1 MTDRKKEIYK
11 AENTGSSGKADAAD
25 RKIRM
30 VALDLDGTTLNDD
43 KQISE
48 RTIEAFRKAMEQ
60 GVHIVI
66 STGRTYGSL
75 PEQLFSVKG
84 LEYVV
89 TSNGAHITE
98 IAGRKLI
105 YEDCIPSVAIETIE
119 KLLRN
124 TGISVEVF
132 VEGRAYIDRKEY
144 EEVLTKGSSYR
155 DAEYIKETRT
165 PVPDI
170 LDFMLE
176 HKELIENINITFEFP
191 EEKRQW
197 RQVLEQIDGTTL
209 TSSFIHNFEV
219 GGRSTSKA
227 EALRWLMHRL
237 GVSADELMAVGDSP
251 NDEEMIKL
259 AGLGVAVANAQ
270 ESTKEIADCITASN
284 QEDGVAKAIERF
296 VLRNPGQQVFR

>member
-1 MTDRKKEIYK
+1 
-11 AENTGSSGKADAAD
+11 
-25 RKIRM
+25 M

-48 RTIEAFRKAMEQ
+48 RTVETFRKAMEQ
-60 GVHIVI
+60 GVHIVV

-75 PEQLFSVKG
+75 PQQLFSIEG
-84 LEYVV
+84 LEYAV

-105 YEDCIPSVAIETIE
+105 YEDYIPSAAIETIE

-132 VEGRAYIDRKEY
+132 VKGRAYIDRREY

-155 DAEYIKETRT
+155 DAEYIQTTRT

-170 LDFMLE
+170 LDFMLA
-176 HKELIENINITFEFP
+176 HKETVENINITFEFL
-191 EEKRQW
+191 EEKEQW
-197 RQVLEQIDGTTL
+197 REVLEQIEGTTL

-227 EALRWLMHRL
+227 EALRWLMRRL

-259 AGLGVAVANAQ
+259 AGLGVAVANAR
-270 ESTKEIADCITASN
+270 ESTKETADCITASN
-284 QEDGVAKAIERF
+284 QEDGVAKAIEKF
-296 VLRNPGQQVFR
+296 VLRDSAQ

>member
-1 MTDRKKEIYK
+1 MTDRKTDIYK
-11 AENTGSSGKADAAD
+11 VEHTDSCCKKAAG
-25 RKIRM
+25 RRIRM

-60 GVHIVI
+60 GVHIVV

-75 PEQLFSVKG
+75 PQQLFSIEG
-84 LEYVV
+84 LEYAV

-105 YEDCIPSVAIETIE
+105 YEDYIPAVAIERIE

-132 VEGRAYIDRKEY
+132 VKGRAYIDRREY
-144 EEVLTKGSSYR
+144 EEVLTMGSSYR
-155 DAEYIKETRT
+155 DAEYIKTTRT
-165 PVPDI
+165 PVHDI
-170 LDFMLE
+170 LDFMLA
-176 HKELIENINITFEFP
+176 HKETVENINITFEFL
-191 EEKRQW
+191 EEKEQW
-197 RQVLEQIDGTTL
+197 REVLEQIEGTTL

-227 EALRWLMHRL
+227 EALRWLMRRL
-237 GVSADELMAVGDSP
+237 DVSADELMAVGDSP

-259 AGLGVAVANAQ
+259 AGLGVAVANAR
-270 ESTKEIADCITASN
+270 ESTKETADCITASN
-284 QEDGVAKAIERF
+284 QEDGVAKAIEKF
-296 VLRNPGQQVFR
+296 VLRDSAQ

>member
-1 MTDRKKEIYK
+1 MTDRKTERYK
-11 AENTGSSGKADAAD
+11 AEHTDSGSKEAAG
-25 RKIRM
+25 RRIRM

-48 RTIEAFRKAMEQ
+48 RTVEAFRKAMEQ
-60 GVHIVI
+60 GVHIVV

-75 PEQLFSVKG
+75 PQQLFFIEG
-84 LEYVV
+84 LEYAV

-105 YEDCIPSVAIETIE
+105 YEDYIPSAAIETIE

-132 VEGRAYIDRKEY
+132 VKGR
-144 EEVLTKGSSYR
+144 GSSYR
-155 DAEYIKETRT
+155 DAEYIKTTRT

-170 LDFMLE
+170 LDFMLA
-176 HKELIENINITFEFP
+176 HKETVENINITFEFL
-191 EEKRQW
+191 EEKEQW
-197 RQVLEQIDGTTL
+197 RGVLEQIEGTTL

-227 EALRWLMHRL
+227 EALRWLMRRL

-259 AGLGVAVANAQ
+259 AGLGVAVANAR

-284 QEDGVAKAIERF
+284 QEDGVAKAIEKF
-296 VLRNPGQQVFR
+296 VLRDSAQ

>member
-1 MTDRKKEIYK
+1 MTDRKTERYK
-11 AENTGSSGKADAAD
+11 AEHTDSGSKEAAG
-25 RKIRM
+25 RRIRM

-48 RTIEAFRKAMEQ
+48 RTVEAFRKAMEQ
-60 GVHIVI
+60 GVHIVV

-75 PEQLFSVKG
+75 PQQLFFIEG
-84 LEYVV
+84 LEYAV

-105 YEDCIPSVAIETIE
+105 YEDYIPSAAIETIE

-132 VEGRAYIDRKEY
+132 VKGRAYIDRREY
-144 EEVLTKGSSYR
+144 EEVLTMGSSYR
-155 DAEYIKETRT
+155 DAEYIKTTRT

-170 LDFMLE
+170 LDFMLA
-176 HKELIENINITFEFP
+176 HKETVENINITFEFL
-191 EEKRQW
+191 EEKEQW
-197 RQVLEQIDGTTL
+197 REVLEQIEGTTL

-227 EALRWLMHRL
+227 EALRWLMRRL
-237 GVSADELMAVGDSP
+237 DVSADELMAVGDSP

-259 AGLGVAVANAQ
+259 AGLGVAVANAR
-270 ESTKEIADCITASN
+270 ESTKETADCITASN
-284 QEDGVAKAIERF
+284 QEDGVAKAIEKF
-296 VLRNPGQQVFR
+296 VLRDSAQ

>member
-1 MTDRKKEIYK
+1 MTDRKTEAYK
-11 AENTGSSGKADAAD
+11 VENTGSDCKEGATD
-25 RKIRM
+25 RNIRM

-66 STGRTYGSL
+66 STGRTYSSL
-75 PEQLFSVKG
+75 PQQLFSIEG
-84 LEYVV
+84 LEYAV

-105 YEDCIPSVAIETIE
+105 YEDYIPAAAIETIE

-132 VEGRAYIDRKEY
+132 VKGRAYIDRREY
-144 EEVLTKGSSYR
+144 EEVLTRGSSYR
-155 DAEYIKETRT
+155 DAEYIKTTRT

-170 LDFMLE
+170 FDFMLV
-176 HKELIENINITFEFP
+176 HKETVENINITFEFI
-191 EEKRQW
+191 EEKKQW
-197 RQVLEQIDGTTL
+197 REVLEQIEGTTL

-219 GGRSTSKA
+219 GGKSTSKA
-227 EALRWLMHRL
+227 EALRWLMHKL

-270 ESTKEIADCITASN
+270 ESTKRIADCMTASN
-284 QEDGVAKAIERF
+284 QEDGVAKAIEKF
-296 VLRNPGQQVFR
+296 VLQNPA

>member
-1 MTDRKKEIYK
+1 MTDRKTDIYK
-11 AENTGSSGKADAAD
+11 VEHTDSCKEAAD
-25 RKIRM
+25 RRIRM

-60 GVHIVI
+60 GVHIVV

-75 PEQLFSVKG
+75 PQQLFSIEG
-84 LEYVV
+84 LEYAV

-105 YEDCIPSVAIETIE
+105 YEDYIPSAAIERIE

-132 VEGRAYIDRKEY
+132 VKGRAYIDRREY
-144 EEVLTKGSSYR
+144 EEVLTMGSSYR
-155 DAEYIKETRT
+155 DAEYIKTTRT

-170 LDFMLE
+170 LDFMLA
-176 HKELIENINITFEFP
+176 HKETVENINITFEFL
-191 EEKRQW
+191 EEKEQW
-197 RQVLEQIDGTTL
+197 REVLEQIEGTTL

-227 EALRWLMHRL
+227 EALRWLMRRL
-237 GVSADELMAVGDSP
+237 GVSVDELMAVGDSP

-259 AGLGVAVANAQ
+259 AGLGVAVANAR
-270 ESTKEIADCITASN
+270 ESTKETADCITASN
-284 QEDGVAKAIERF
+284 QEDGVAKAIEKF
-296 VLRNPGQQVFR
+296 VLRDSAQ